1 MKSWYHLD
9 SSAQVFVR
17 SWLSVFAVTTPRV
30 SANVE
35 IANRMS
41 QLTSALLPTPWP
53 LETSSSITVPRSAP
67 ARSLAP
73 IRSSCSACHTSGPAS
88 FSSALPGWPH
98 GNAQRTKPSGS
109 CWNCASIPNS
119 SSNAVPLID
128 AAATVA
134 ALTGMAPALFG
145 VVEEPPRCPGSC
157 QPLRPP
163 CSFQMTLVWATERRP
178 SDRHSHPGIPG
189 HAVEQRAVDAHHR
202 PGLRVAAVGAR
213 ELAGG
218 CGVDRALRP
227 HGAGLLTGPARLP
240 NARRLIAKLLRLL
253 VAHQGAAEG
262 ARLGRCHRGSPVGSW
277 GWVAGISSRR

>member
-41 QLTSALLPTPWP
+41 HDTSALLPTPWP
-53 LETSSSITVPRSAP
+53 LETSSSITVPSEAP

-73 IRSSCSACHTSGPAS
+73 IRSSCSACHTSGPGS
-88 FSSALPGWPH
+88 FSSVLPGSPH

-145 VVEEPPRCPGSC
+145 GAEKPPLDSGIFQRSLPLCP
-157 QPLRPP
+157 
-163 CSFQMTLVWATERRP
+163 FQMTLVRATERRP
-178 SDRHSHPGIPG
+178 SDRHSHPRITG

-202 PGLRVAAVGAR
+202 PGLRVAAVRAC
-213 ELAGG
+213 ELAGR

-240 NARRLIAKLLRLL
+240 DARRLIAKLFRLL

-262 ARLGRCHRGSPVGSW
+262 ARLGRCHRGSPVRSW